1 MSQAVFWSDSQN
13 VLWWIHGH
21 SRDFKP
27 FVANRVGEIQT
38 STDPEQW
45 RYIPTSLNPADILS
59 RGMTAADLAK
69 CDRWWKGP
77 EFLRKP
83 EEAWPTKVIK
93 DNHTG

>member
-1 MSQAVFWSDSQN
+1 MSPAIFWSDSQN
-13 VLWWIHGH
+13 VLLGIHGH

-38 STDPEQW
+38 STNPEQW

-59 RGMTAADLAK
+59 RGMTAANLEH

-77 EFLRKP
+77 EFLKKSKD
-83 EEAWPTKVIK
+83 AWPAKVI
-93 DNHTG
+93 NF